1 MHHWSIFD
9 STTSVTFP
17 WVPRE
22 DILFEQ
28 VPDAD
33 ASFDMGGIGFYYIEL
48 DYEGTKSEN
57 STVANAFLQYLIEVV
72 ETRSKEHD

>member
-9 STTSVTFP
+9 STARVDFP

-22 DILFEQ
+22 DILLEQ

-33 ASFDMGGIGFYYIEL
+33 ASFDMEEIGFYYIGL

-57 STVANAFLQYLIEVV
+57 SAVANAFLQYLTEVI